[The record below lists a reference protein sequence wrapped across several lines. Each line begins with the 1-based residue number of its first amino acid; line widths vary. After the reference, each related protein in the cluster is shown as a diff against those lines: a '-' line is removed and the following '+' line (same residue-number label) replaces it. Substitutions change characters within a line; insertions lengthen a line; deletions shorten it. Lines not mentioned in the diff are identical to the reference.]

1 MANNKFIIFLL
12 MIVFAIILFIY
23 IWNTV
28 PLKFILSFITSSV
41 IVFIVVVMIS
51 SYKYLRK
58 IVSRMGSDEIS

>member
-58 IVSRMGSDEIS
+58 IVSRKGSDEIS